1 MGRVQ
6 WKGSALLAPVP
17 PALVCCRADGED
29 NVFTVGWTGIVS
41 THPPRTYISV
51 RPQRHSYAMLRK
63 SGVFTVNLMPAAL
76 WKTIDYCGIFTG
88 ARVDKFART
97 GLLKAQ
103 ATEIDCP
110 YLAQSALSLECRITE
125 VLPQGTHDMFLA
137 EIVAVS
143 ANEALLDKAGRLCL
157 ERAGLAAYAHGTY
170 FTLGKPLG
178 RFGDSAKKKKRAPQ
192 GKTQT
197 AQTQTVKTQNANL
210 SDKGKKAAPQ
220 SRNARGGAPANKTG
234 KKR

>member
-63 SGVFTVNLMPAAL
+63 SGVFTVNLMPASL

-103 ATEIDCP
+103 ATKIDCS
-110 YLAQSALSLECRITE
+110 YLTQSALSLECRVTE

-137 EIVAVS
+137 QIVAVN
-143 ANEALLDKAGRLCL
+143 ADEALLDETGRLCM

-178 RFGDSAKKKKRAPQ
+178 QFGDSAKKKKRAPQ
-192 GKTQT
+192 GKMKT
-197 AQTQTVKTQNANL
+197 AKARTAKMPEAKPCNL
-210 SDKGKKAAPQ
+210 GKNAAPQ
-220 SRNARGGAPANKTG
+220 SRNSRGGAPAGKPG

>member
-170 FTLGKPLG
+170 FALG
-178 RFGDSAKKKKRAPQ
+178 SAKKKKRAPQ

-197 AQTQTVKTQNANL
+197 AQTQTAKTQNANL

-220 SRNARGGAPANKTG
+220 SRNARGGAPAKKTG

>member
-51 RPQRHSYAMLRK
+51 RPQRHSYAMLCK

-125 VLPQGTHDMFLA
+125 VLSQGTHDMFLA

-143 ANEALLDKAGRLCL
+143 ANEALLDNAGRLCL

-170 FTLGKPLG
+170 FALGKPLG
-178 RFGDSAKKKKRAPQ
+178 RFGDSAKKKKSALHNPRLQ
-192 GKTQT
+192 GN
-197 AQTQTVKTQNANL
+197 AQGAKL
-210 SDKGKKAAPQ
+210 HGGEKKAAQ
-220 SRNARGGAPANKTG
+220 QNRNIRSGAPVKKMD

>member
-170 FTLGKPLG
+170 FALGKPLG
-178 RFGDSAKKKKRAPQ
+178 RFGDSAKKKKGALHNPRLQ
-192 GKTQT
+192 GN
-197 AQTQTVKTQNANL
+197 AQGAKL
-210 SDKGKKAAPQ
+210 HGGEKKAAQ
-220 SRNARGGAPANKTG
+220 QNRNIRSGAPVKKMD

>member
-51 RPQRHSYAMLRK
+51 RPQRYSYAMLRK

-110 YLAQSALSLECRITE
+110 YLAQSALCLECRVTE
-125 VLPQGTHDMFLA
+125 VLPQGTHGICFWHR
-137 EIVAVS
+137 
-143 ANEALLDKAGRLCL
+143 LLR
-157 ERAGLAAYAHGTY
+157 
-170 FTLGKPLG
+170 
-178 RFGDSAKKKKRAPQ
+178 
-192 GKTQT
+192 
-197 AQTQTVKTQNANL
+197 
-210 SDKGKKAAPQ
+210 
-220 SRNARGGAPANKTG
+220 
-234 KKR
+234 

>member
-1 MGRVQ
+1 M
-6 WKGSALLAPVP
+6 
-17 PALVCCRADGED
+17 
-29 NVFTVGWTGIVS
+29 
-41 THPPRTYISV
+41 
-51 RPQRHSYAMLRK
+51 
-63 SGVFTVNLMPAAL
+63 
-76 WKTIDYCGIFTG
+76 
-88 ARVDKFART
+88 
-97 GLLKAQ
+97 KAQ

-197 AQTQTVKTQNANL
+197 AQTQTAKTQNANL

-220 SRNARGGAPANKTG
+220 SRNARGGAPAKKTG